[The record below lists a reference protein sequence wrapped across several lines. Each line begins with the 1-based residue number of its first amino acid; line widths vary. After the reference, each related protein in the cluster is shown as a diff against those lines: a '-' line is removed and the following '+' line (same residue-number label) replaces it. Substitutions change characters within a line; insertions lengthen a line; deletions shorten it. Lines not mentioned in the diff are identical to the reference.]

1 MNRTQSK
8 DHKIGI
14 NIPCLALM
22 IKYTFKIMDMM
33 DELLVIRVNYKKTII
48 LITIKKQ
55 LS

>member
-1 MNRTQSK
+1 MNRIQSK

-14 NIPCLALM
+14 NILCFALM

-33 DELLVIRVNYKKTII
+33 DELLVIRVNYKK
-48 LITIKKQ
+48 Q